1 MFVLIK
7 VVRFIN
13 NMHYFDKGGVIYKL
27 YTLLTKSSEQIK
39 DKMYCNFKKQPVD
52 EEDGGWHM
60 ATRNLI
66 ILN

>member
-39 DKMYCNFKKQPVD
+39 YKMHKT
-52 EEDGGWHM
+52 
-60 ATRNLI
+60 TRGRRRWWVAYGDQKTNYS
-66 ILN
+66 

>member
-1 MFVLIK
+1 
-7 VVRFIN
+7 
-13 NMHYFDKGGVIYKL
+13 MHYFDKGGVIYKL

-60 ATRNLI
+60 ATKKLI